1 MIVRILGDK
10 RNDYNGILV
19 AQFEVEGKVV
29 DELTYDIANWE
40 ADQPSGVIS
49 ANSLMYFLPEPFQL
63 RFDEDVE
70 MDVEHARKAF
80 NILAHNHWE
89 QSTNI

>member
-80 NILAHNHWE
+80 NILAHNHWA